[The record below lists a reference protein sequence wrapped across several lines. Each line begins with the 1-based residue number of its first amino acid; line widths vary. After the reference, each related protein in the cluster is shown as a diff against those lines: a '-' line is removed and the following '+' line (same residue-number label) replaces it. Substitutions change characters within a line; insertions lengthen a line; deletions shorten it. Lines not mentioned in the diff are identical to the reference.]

1 MSEYKIQVS
10 IVVPVYNVESYLERC
25 VESLLKQDIMDP
37 MEILLI
43 DDGSTDQSGA
53 ICDAYAKQNP
63 QILVYHKEN
72 GGLSD
77 ARNFGLD
84 RANGAYILFV
94 DSDDFIEPDS
104 CSSLLNEALSLD
116 AELVIGKMQSMRS
129 TRAMERYEQIAEERF
144 ECHKIYTGKEYLIGC
159 LEGGALRVEAWR
171 TFYKREFL
179 QSNQFRF
186 KKGIFHED
194 EEFTPRV
201 LLKAERV
208 VLTDLAFYHYDNM
221 RNGSIMNST
230 SISMKKIQDRI
241 ATYEEQRKFYQR
253 VSPRRLR
260 RLLEDD
266 LSWKYMDC
274 YSACAPEKRGELKLS
289 RMMVLRCACSPK
301 RRLKALLFL
310 VAPGMYVKVKR

>member
-25 VESLLKQDIMDP
+25 VESLLKQDILDQI
-37 MEILLI
+37 EILLI

-53 ICDAYAKQNP
+53 ICDEYAKQNP
-63 QILVYHKEN
+63 QISVYHKEN

-84 RANGAYILFV
+84 RANGEYILFV
-94 DSDDFIEPDS
+94 DSDDFIELNS
-104 CSSLLNEALSLD
+104 CSSLLDEAHALD
-116 AELVIGKMQSMRS
+116 AELVIGKMQPMRS
-129 TRAMERYEQIAEERF
+129 TKAMERYERIAEERF
-144 ECHKIYTGKEYLIGC
+144 ECHKIYTGKAYLTGC
-159 LEGGALRVEAWR
+159 LEGGALRVEAGR
-171 TFYKREFL
+171 HFYKREFL

-186 KKGIFHED
+186 KKGILHED
-194 EEFTPRV
+194 EEFTPRI

-208 VLTDLAFYHYDNM
+208 VLTDLAFYHYDNT
-221 RNGSIMNST
+221 RSGSIMNST
-230 SISMKKIQDRI
+230 SMSMKKIQDRI
-241 ATYEEQRKFYQR
+241 ATYEEQRKFYQS

-274 YSACAPEKRGELKLS
+274 YCACAPEKRGELKFN
-289 RMMVLRCACSPK
+289 RMTVLRCACSPK

-310 VAPGMYVKVKR
+310 IAPGMYVRAKR